1 MSSVQILKSILLTA
15 ATDGLCKK
23 CFTERISEVILC
35 GTLFGIH
42 SGGDEHICL
51 QVWQVEWWCLLLCAS
66 GPLYSKIG
74 YEEKPLAATPVSCN
88 TQNSCP
94 SLGSRILCV
103 KQVT

>member
-51 QVWQVEWWCLLLCAS
+51 QVWQVE
-66 GPLYSKIG
+66 
-74 YEEKPLAATPVSCN
+74 
-88 TQNSCP
+88 
-94 SLGSRILCV
+94 
-103 KQVT
+103 